1 MVFVCTVIDR
11 RHPEESITH
20 ASSRGQHWT
29 PDTHHSLHHRRSL
42 RSEEPHQQVELQ

>member
-29 PDTHHSLHHRRSL
+29 PDTDRLATPINNFRL
-42 RSEEPHQQVELQ
+42 RFVLATMF